1 MMKFT
6 GTEYVMIDIAN
17 QFGLDRKDWDERL
30 AWVNRNENQLE
41 HLMCDAKH
49 PMLYM
54 KAVFALRDAQQGI
67 PSGHLV
73 GLDAT
78 ASGPQL
84 LACLTGC
91 EKTASL
97 TNLIFKGHRV
107 DLYGAMAQIMGLGL
121 TRDIIK
127 NPLMVTFYNSIAEPK
142 RIFGDG
148 TPEYIRF
155 METVQTE
162 LPGAVEAMN
171 TMNAFWDETV
181 SAQHWVQLDNMN
193 CHVNV
198 KTQCKAVIEAD
209 EIGSSFT
216 YVWDEVG
223 PSSNGISIP
232 ANMTQSFD
240 ALVVREMKRR
250 CNYDRPRV
258 QTVHNAAVAEMKSRA
273 VRGWGG
279 SPMEPEMICMNH
291 ITGIELNSLKR
302 MGNYDLERIIVR
314 LNRMLNHKPFPLV
327 TIHDEFKAHP
337 NNMNVVRYN
346 YKEILAEIAESPAL
360 SNVLGSM
367 RPCGDYQKLRYN
379 LPNLIR
385 SSEYALS

>member
-1 MMKFT
+1 MQEFT

-17 QFGLDRKDWDERL
+17 QFGLDRENWSERL
-30 AWVNRNENQLE
+30 AWVNKNTYQLE
-41 HLMCDAKH
+41 ALMDEAKH
-49 PMLYM
+49 PLLYI
-54 KAVFALRDAQQGI
+54 KAVYALRDAELGI
-67 PSGHLV
+67 PSGHLI

-91 EKTASL
+91 IQTGAL
-97 TNLIFKGHRV
+97 TNLVFSGRRV
-107 DLYGAMAQIMGLGL
+107 DLYGEMADIMGLGL

-142 RIFGDG
+142 KIFGDG

-155 METVQTE
+155 METIQKE
-162 LPGAVEAMN
+162 LPGAVEAMEAI
-171 TMNAFWDETV
+171 NAFWDDSV
-181 SAQHWVQLDNMN
+181 SAQHWIQLDNMN

-223 PSSNGISIP
+223 PSSNGISLP

-250 CNYDRPRV
+250 CNYDLPRV
-258 QTVHNAAVAEMKSRA
+258 QTVYNAAKAELTKRLPNNYG
-273 VRGWGG
+273 R
-279 SPMEPEMICMNH
+279 PLEPEMICMNH
-291 ITGIELNSLKR
+291 ITGMELTSLQR
-302 MGNYDLERIIVR
+302 MSPFDLGRIVLR
-314 LNRMLNHKPFPLV
+314 LEKMLKHKPFPIV

-346 YKEILAEIAESPAL
+346 YKEILAEIAECPAL
-360 SNVLGSM
+360 SNVLGTM
-367 RPCGDYQKLRYN
+367 QPCNHYEKLSHD
-379 LPNLIR
+379 LPRAIR
-385 SSEYALS
+385 DSEYALS